1 MQRIYGNKIQEQF
14 STYVVYLYIYIYII
28 KREMTNEKEKHTYAF
43 AKHKNRNEKY
53 LTFRKSNNANLT

>member
-1 MQRIYGNKIQEQF
+1 
-14 STYVVYLYIYIYII
+14 
-28 KREMTNEKEKHTYAF
+28 MTNEKEKHTYAF